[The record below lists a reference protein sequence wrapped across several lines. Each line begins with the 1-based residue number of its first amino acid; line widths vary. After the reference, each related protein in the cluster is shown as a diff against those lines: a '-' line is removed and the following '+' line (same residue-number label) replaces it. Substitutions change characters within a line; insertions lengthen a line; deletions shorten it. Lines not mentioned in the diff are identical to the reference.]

1 MQVTL
6 TFSKFENYM
15 LLSVMRV
22 EERTQLIP
30 ELVWTYAEFYEH
42 LRAPGASLWVVEDD
56 YANQVQGFAALR
68 KDGDKLIVANMASMS
83 GIVMRMMRLNVIAK
97 AREYGVALK
106 NIVDQTPNRWGPPE
120 PEEAK

>member
-6 TFSKFENYM
+6 TFGKFENYM
-15 LLSVMRV
+15 LLATMRV

-68 KDGDKLIVANMASMS
+68 KEGDQLVVVNMASMS
-83 GIVMRMMRLNVIAK
+83 GVVMRMMRVNVIAK
-97 AREYGVALK
+97 AREYGVALQD
-106 NIVDQTPNRWGPPE
+106 IVDRTPNGWVPLR
-120 PEEAK
+120 EAA